1 MKKAAFFKVS
11 LMLWLCWAVP
21 AVAGL
26 ADTIDRVRGSVV
38 GIGTAQQHK
47 RMASGKPAATYYG
60 TGFVV
65 GNGRLVVTNHHV
77 IADIKTDDAKG
88 LVLAVFSGG
97 GDQVQGRPARV
108 VATDPEHDLAILAI
122 ESALP
127 AMKLAGGEWV
137 REGSDIAFTG
147 FPIGMVLGL
156 YPVTHKGIVSART
169 PIVMPAASARQLTAA
184 QIKRLRTPFH
194 VYQLDAIAYPG
205 NSGSPVY
212 DINTGQVI
220 GVINS
225 VFVKGT
231 KESALERPTG
241 ITYAIPVR
249 YVHALLKSIR

>member
-1 MKKAAFFKVS
+1 MKKAAFFNIT
-11 LMLWLCWAVP
+11 LMLWLCWALP
-21 AVAGL
+21 ASAGL
-26 ADTIDRVRGSVV
+26 ADTIERVRDSVV
-38 GIGTAQQHK
+38 GIGSAQKNK

-65 GNGRLVVTNHHV
+65 GDGRFVVTNHHV
-77 IADIKTDDAKG
+77 VADIKTDDAKG
-88 LVLAVFSGG
+88 IILAVFSGE
-97 GDQVQGRPARV
+97 GDRVQGRPARV

-127 AMKLAGGEWV
+127 AMKLAGSSWV
-137 REGSDIAFTG
+137 REGTDIAFTG

-212 DINTGQVI
+212 DVNTGQVV

-231 KESALERPTG
+231 KESALEKPTG

-249 YVHALLKSIR
+249 YVHELLKGAR